1 METWGWI
8 LLIVGALVIGLVA
21 QYLIRRELGYE
32 WIWVSLGAGIAG
44 FVASEYDL
52 VGLGK
57 WGTEYVKYRDL
68 PCSDRG
74 RRRGCDR
81 RAPGLLR
88 RACHCSILT

>member
-57 WGTEYVKYRDL
+57 WGTEYVNIAIYPAVIAAVAVGAIVAL
-68 PCSDRG
+68 LVYYG
-74 RRRGCDR
+74 E
-81 RAPGLLR
+81 RATAR
-88 RACHCSILT
+88 S